1 MVSISKL
8 DNRAEIT
15 IEGEM
20 TIFNAQQIASSLE
33 IPDTKFIE
41 LDLSQVSEFDT
52 SGLQI
57 LFALKKECGLRG
69 IELALK
75 AISEPIKGLLEL
87 FRITDYFDQ
96 KQAFVE

>member
-1 MVSISKL
+1 MVSINKNGQRS
-8 DNRAEIT
+8 NIT

-20 TIFNAQQIASSLE
+20 TIFNAQQIASS
-33 IPDTKFIE
+33 IDISDASVIE

-57 LFALKKECGLRG
+57 LIALKKECDLRG

-75 AISEPIKGLLEL
+75 AMGEPVRGLLEL
-87 FRITDYFDQ
+87 FRITDLFLSKED
-96 KQAFVE
+96 KV